1 MKIPKKVLLGAD
13 RHFTKM
19 RPIFLCG
26 TILLFSLACSAEG
39 ERASRETDEGTAFP
53 PSAAPDIGM
62 GPSPAPARTERRV
75 VRNAELSLIVADT
88 PAAADRLVE
97 LADTLGGY
105 ASDIRA
111 DRWDE
116 LMHYRIVL
124 RVPAARLD
132 QALAAVKALAV
143 RVENEALQTEDVTE
157 QVVDL
162 EARLKT
168 LVATEAE
175 LQALLAES
183 RSRRSDVEEI
193 MAIYRELVGIRTQ
206 IEQSRGQL
214 EMIESR
220 VALST
225 ITIQLRPEAGSG
237 PLVGERWRPGGT
249 VRSAVR
255 TLVDVLQGIADM
267 AIYVAIVLVPLAV
280 ILAAPFVLFALLRR
294 RRTRKGPVG

>member
-1 MKIPKKVLLGAD
+1 
-13 RHFTKM
+13 M
-19 RPIFLCG
+19 RPILLCG
-26 TILLFSLACSAEG
+26 TILLFFLACAVEG
-39 ERASRETDEGTAFP
+39 EKEGRESDEEAVFP

-62 GPSPAPARTERRV
+62 APPPAPARTERRV

-97 LADTLGGY
+97 LADSLGGY
-105 ASDIRA
+105 ASDIQA
-111 DRWDE
+111 DRRDK

-193 MAIYRELVGIRTQ
+193 MAIYRELTGIRTH
-206 IEQSRGQL
+206 IEQTRAQL

-225 ITIQLRPEAGSG
+225 ITVQLRPEAGSG
-237 PLVGERWRPGGT
+237 PLVGDRWRPGGT

-255 TLVDVLQGIADM
+255 TLVDALQGIADV
-267 AIYVAIVLVPLAV
+267 AIYAAIVLVPIVVL
-280 ILAAPFVLFALLRR
+280 LTAPLVLFVLLRR
-294 RRTRKGPVG
+294 RRTRKGPAA

>member
-1 MKIPKKVLLGAD
+1 
-13 RHFTKM
+13 M
-19 RPIFLCG
+19 RPILFCG
-26 TILLFSLACSAEG
+26 TILLFFFACAAEG
-39 ERASRETDEGTAFP
+39 ERESQTDEGTAFL

-62 GPSPAPARTERRV
+62 VPPPTLVPTERRV
-75 VRNAELSLIVADT
+75 VRNAELSLIVADA
-88 PAAADRLVE
+88 PVAADRMVE
-97 LADTLGGY
+97 LADSLGGY
-105 ASDIRA
+105 ASDIQA
-111 DRWDE
+111 DRRDE

-132 QALAAVKALAV
+132 QTLAVVKALAV
-143 RVENEALQTEDVTE
+143 RVESEALQTEDVTE

-183 RSRRSDVEEI
+183 RSRRSNVEEI

-206 IEQSRGQL
+206 IEQARAQL
-214 EMIESR
+214 EMIENR

-237 PLVGERWRPGGT
+237 PLVGDRWRPGGT

-267 AIYVAIVLVPLAV
+267 AIYVAIVLVPIAV
-280 ILAAPFVLFALLRR
+280 ILAAPFLLFALLRR
-294 RRTRKGPVG
+294 RRTRKGSAG

>member
-1 MKIPKKVLLGAD
+1 MV
-13 RHFTKM
+13 
-19 RPIFLCG
+19 
-26 TILLFSLACSAEG
+26 
-39 ERASRETDEGTAFP
+39 P
-53 PSAAPDIGM
+53 PPTLV
-62 GPSPAPARTERRV
+62 PTERRV
-75 VRNAELSLIVADT
+75 VRNAELSLIVADA
-88 PAAADRLVE
+88 PVAADRMVE
-97 LADTLGGY
+97 LADSLGGY
-105 ASDIRA
+105 ASDIQA
-111 DRWDE
+111 DRRDE

-132 QALAAVKALAV
+132 QTLAVVKALAV
-143 RVENEALQTEDVTE
+143 RVESEALQTEDVTE

-183 RSRRSDVEEI
+183 RSRRSNVEEI

-206 IEQSRGQL
+206 IEQARAQL
-214 EMIESR
+214 EMIDNR

-237 PLVGERWRPGGT
+237 PLVGDRWRPGGT

-267 AIYVAIVLVPLAV
+267 AIYVAIVLVPIAV
-280 ILAAPFVLFALLRR
+280 ILAAPFLLVALLRR
-294 RRTRKGPVG
+294 RRTRKGSAG

>member
-1 MKIPKKVLLGAD
+1 
-13 RHFTKM
+13 M
-19 RPIFLCG
+19 RPIVLCG
-26 TILLFSLACSAEG
+26 TALLFFLACAAEG
-39 ERASRETDEGTAFP
+39 EKENPETDEGAVLP
-53 PSAAPDIGM
+53 PSAAPDIQM
-62 GPSPAPARTERRV
+62 APSTASPRAERRV
-75 VRNAELSLIVADT
+75 ARNAELSLIVSDT
-88 PAAADRLVE
+88 PAAAERLVE
-97 LADTLGGY
+97 LADSLGGY

-111 DRWDE
+111 DRRND

-124 RVPAARLD
+124 RVPAERLD
-132 QALAAVKALAV
+132 QAIAAAKALAV

-157 QVVDL
+157 QIVDL

-206 IEQSRGQL
+206 IEQARAQL

-237 PLVGERWRPGGT
+237 PLVGDRWRPGGT

-255 TLVDVLQGIADM
+255 TLVDALQGIADV
-267 AIYVAIVLVPLAV
+267 AIYAAIVLVPIMV
-280 ILAAPFVLFALLRR
+280 ILTAPIVLFVILRR
-294 RRTRKGPVG
+294 RRKGPAG